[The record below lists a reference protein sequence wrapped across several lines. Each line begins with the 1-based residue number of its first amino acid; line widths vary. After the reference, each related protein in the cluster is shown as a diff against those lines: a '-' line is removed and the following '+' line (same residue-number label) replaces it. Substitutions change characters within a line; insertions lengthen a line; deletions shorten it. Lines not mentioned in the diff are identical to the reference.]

1 MCNAISFYF
10 ASSIKIH
17 YVEHIFIRLFAI
29 CVSSFSSVKNF
40 CPFFNWVV
48 SFLRVEFKKIL
59 CIFWIQVLNWTCAL
73 QRFFSKPVAFDSLNN
88 FFFFFCKVEVLS
100 LNEIQVIEFS
110 LLGIMLLV
118 LYPKTHGQI

>member
-73 QRFFSKPVAFDSLNN
+73 QRFLSKPVAFYSLIN
-88 FFFFFCKVEVLS
+88 FFFVKWKFYLLMRSKLLS
-100 LNEIQVIEFS
+100 FLFWASYYWCCIQKIIAKS
-110 LLGIMLLV
+110 RS
-118 LYPKTHGQI
+118 